1 MGFVSETAALRQLL
15 CSLAGSS
22 HSSSADFSW
31 GLRGSLA
38 LFGFSLRKPKKRGKK
53 YPPRRA
59 AHQQSGIS
67 PLHTP
72 LLSQLP
78 LPPSTRS
85 NSRPAGWAE
94 LSHSV
99 LTSCTNTS
107 HCSASS
113 CLKKNPSWILRS
125 CCLRAG
131 TGGCQCH
138 LHPKCGSL
146 SLILHFQLSIPN
158 SPS

>member
-1 MGFVSETAALRQLL
+1 MLP
-15 CSLAGSS
+15 AGSS

-67 PLHTP
+67 PLHTS

-78 LPPSTRS
+78 LPPLHTQQFQACWVGR
-85 NSRPAGWAE
+85 ALT
-94 LSHSV
+94 LSAHLLHKHLS
-99 LTSCTNTS
+99 LLSIF
-107 HCSASS
+107 
-113 CLKKNPSWILRS
+113 LPKKNPSWILRS

-138 LHPKCGSL
+138 LHPKRGSL